1 MRIFVSLVF
10 ICNIVFANYSEL
22 DIANTIKKYAK
33 EYDIDQRILYT
44 IAKIESGFNP
54 KAIAFVSKTK
64 NPLKFSEVK
73 VKTAKYRDKY
83 IISLYPHSNQKAIS
97 LAKQI
102 INAGYKIDIGLFQI
116 NSVNFKYN
124 EIEKM
129 FNIEHNAKK
138 AVEILNFCSL
148 KKQKFKNTIECYNKG
163 LRSNTNFDYYLKF
176 KNSFIKDFA

>member
-1 MRIFVSLVF
+1 MRVFVSLVF

-54 KAIAFVSKTK
+54 KAIAFVSETK
-64 NPLKFSEVK
+64 NPLKFNK
-73 VKTAKYRDKY
+73 VKIKVAKYKNKY
-83 IISLYPHSNQKAIS
+83 LISLYPHSKQKSIE

-102 INAGYKIDIGLFQI
+102 IGAGYKIDIGLFQI

-129 FNIEHNAKK
+129 FNIEYNTKK
-138 AVEILNFCSL
+138 AIEVLNFCSS
-148 KKQKFKNTIECYNKG
+148 KKQTFKNTIECYNKG
-163 LRSNTNFDYYLKF
+163 LKSNTNFDYYLRF

>member
-1 MRIFVSLVF
+1 MRVFVSLVF
-10 ICNIVFANYSEL
+10 ICNIVFANYSEA

-73 VKTAKYRDKY
+73 VKTARYKDKY
-83 IISLYPHSNQKAIS
+83 IISLSPHSKKKAIS

-102 INAGYKIDIGLFQI
+102 INAGYKVDIGLFQI

-129 FNIEHNAKK
+129 FNIDDNAKK

-163 LRSNTNFDYYLKF
+163 LRSNTNLDYYNKF
-176 KNSFIKDFA
+176 KNSFIKDFS